1 MTLLAAVLRLGDVY
15 PGARNRIFPS
25 RTQKILD
32 TDQHQRVEV
41 FLTQKL
47 FLSSRKYDRRCSFR
61 IRIFS
66 IPDQGIQGSKT
77 NRIPD
82 PSLNI
87 IDNIPV
93 WWYNNYFA
101 FNFSRFF
108 NARIKVP
115 VPVLNLLLLV
125 WGANRAR
132 IFKLLRNP
140 KIDSKDSI
148 PPACVAW
155 RAGTT
160 TLFLF
165 GS

>member
-1 MTLLAAVLRLGDVY
+1 
-15 PGARNRIFPS
+15 
-25 RTQKILD
+25 
-32 TDQHQRVEV
+32 
-41 FLTQKL
+41 L
-47 FLSSRKYDRRCSFR
+47 FLSSRKYDR

-66 IPDQGIQGSKT
+66 IPYQGIQGSKT
-77 NRIPD
+77 NRIQD

-87 IDNIPV
+87 IDNILV

-101 FNFSRFF
+101 FNFFRFF

-115 VPVLNLLLLV
+115 VLLV

-148 PPACVAW
+148 PPACVVW

-160 TLFLF
+160 TFFLF